1 MTANERLIEEVNG
14 TMAIEGMA
22 LNKDDRKRLSEY
34 LNKPESFNSIM
45 TELIK
50 KYSAPENKYVG

>member
-1 MTANERLIEEVNG
+1 MTAKEHLIEEVNG

-22 LNKDDRKRLSEY
+22 LDKDDKKRITEY

-45 TELIK
+45 SELIK
-50 KYSAPENKYVG
+50 KYSSAENDYVG